1 MSEELSEKILTKVS
15 KLFFR
20 GSTMKFLSLI
30 LDYSKTGD
38 INHIHKAL
46 SFVSGSLVGYN
57 MTLSEDNFNA
67 QKLLRTLLS
76 EGVDSGLALALRL
89 FMEGE
94 RGCALWALEDFLEER
109 NTGAGMDKIIDAR

>member
-1 MSEELSEKILTKVS
+1 MNEELREKILTKAS
-15 KLFFR
+15 KMFFR
-20 GSTMKFLSLI
+20 GSTMQLLSLI
-30 LDYSKTGD
+30 LGYSETGD
-38 INHIHKAL
+38 IKHIHKAL

-57 MTLSEDNFNA
+57 MTLAEDNFNM

-76 EGVDSGLALALRL
+76 DGIDIRLGVALRL